1 MFYNECK
8 HWRGMDL
15 ESKFVYVMSYE
26 GPLLND
32 VAIFIREV
40 LSVSR
45 NIPV

>member
-1 MFYNECK
+1 MEAQFLN
-8 HWRGMDL
+8 
-15 ESKFVYVMSYE
+15 VMSYE

-32 VAIFIREV
+32 VAILIREV